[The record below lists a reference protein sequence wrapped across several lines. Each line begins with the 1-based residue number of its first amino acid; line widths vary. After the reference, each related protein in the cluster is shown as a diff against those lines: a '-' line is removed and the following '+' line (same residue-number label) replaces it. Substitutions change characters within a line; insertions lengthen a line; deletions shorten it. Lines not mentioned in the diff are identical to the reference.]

1 MEWSNP
7 LAEAQWALPQR
18 NGICSIFAVM
28 GLDERNGSPNKLQ
41 LPKRRRNE
49 RGKILQLQDPPLLI
63 FQTAQATLVIFAPC
77 GSKES
82 RLHQL
87 LPKKHGRELTG
98 SPQADPTA
106 TSFSIPWTDNDQTT
120 DCQLQSP
127 FVQLK
132 VRMQPLHDQYQHQSP
147 PFSSRTES
155 TSTSTSH
162 PSYLRTWFTY
172 KCLIKST
179 IKFPLHTC
187 MESPSGGLAHDDVLA
202 QSSLS

>member
-63 FQTAQATLVIFAPC
+63 FQAAQATLVIYAPC

-127 FVQLK
+127 
-132 VRMQPLHDQYQHQSP
+132 

-162 PSYLRTWFTY
+162 PSYLRMWFTY
-172 KCLIKST
+172 KCLLKST

>member
-18 NGICSIFAVM
+18 HGICSIFAVM

-63 FQTAQATLVIFAPC
+63 FQAAQATLVIFAPC
-77 GSKES
+77 GSKEP

-127 FVQLK
+127 LSNYK
-132 VRMQPLHDQYQHQSP
+132 EGHSPCMTRTSTNPP

-155 TSTSTSH
+155 TSTSTSR
-162 PSYLRTWFTY
+162 PSYLRMWFTY
-172 KCLIKST
+172 KCLLKST

>member
-63 FQTAQATLVIFAPC
+63 FQAAQATLVIFAPC

-127 FVQLK
+127 LSNYK
-132 VRMQPLHDQYQHQSP
+132 EGYSP
-147 PFSSRTES
+147 CMTR
-155 TSTSTSH
+155 TSTNPPPSVHEPNRPAPAPATPPIYGCGSPTSA
-162 PSYLRTWFTY
+162 L
-172 KCLIKST
+172 
-179 IKFPLHTC
+179 
-187 MESPSGGLAHDDVLA
+187 
-202 QSSLS
+202 SSLPSSSHSTPAWSPQVGDWHMTMC